1 MTVPIVILVVEH
13 PVSKIPHSS
22 DTVYKSSR
30 TVEYPPHPLMFM
42 STLYRKIRVLPRVF
56 CKILGSFS
64 PRFYRIDGIGWV
76 HHRKS
81 VQNFGQD
88 RGRFGQCSNTFAYFL
103 STFATILP
111 PIVYSGNLHTGH
123 SLQRES
129 WAFDSAKPCQ
139 LQRESILDVYRLILN
154 ILQRE
159 STLDEFAMSKSILVY
174 S

>member
-1 MTVPIVILVVEH
+1 MTVPIVILVLEH

-30 TVEYPPHPLMFM
+30 MVEYRLHPLMFM
-42 STLYRKIRVLPRVF
+42 STLYRNITVLPRVF
-56 CKILGSFS
+56 CKISGSFS

-103 STFATILP
+103 PILATILP
-111 PIVYSGNLHTGH
+111 PIIYSGNLHRVH

-129 WAFDSAKPCQ
+129 WAFDSARACQ
-139 LQRESILDVYRLILN
+139 LQRESTVY
-154 ILQRE
+154 
-159 STLDEFAMSKSILVY
+159 VY
-174 S
+174 